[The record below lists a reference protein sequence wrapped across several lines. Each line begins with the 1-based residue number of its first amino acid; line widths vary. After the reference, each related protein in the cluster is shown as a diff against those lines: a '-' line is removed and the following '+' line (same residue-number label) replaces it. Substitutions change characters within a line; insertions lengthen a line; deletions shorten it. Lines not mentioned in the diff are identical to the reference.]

1 MNLPTQQNA
10 CVFGGN
16 GGLGSAIATYLSSQG
31 CRTWSTSR
39 QSSKDPYILQVDP
52 AIRNG
57 LSSLSSLSN
66 LDIIVWSQGVNTND
80 TALNVNPETYQH
92 VMNINVDFVVQ
103 TLHHLWEIGKINQ
116 GARLCIISS
125 IWQEISRSNKFS
137 YTVSKAAIAGL
148 VKSAAIDFA
157 PYGVLVNAV
166 LPGVVDTTMTR
177 AMLSDQQKNN
187 VLRETPL
194 NRLTQPEDIAFAVW
208 SLVSPHNRAITGQSI
223 IVDGGFSIMK
233 SI

>member
-1 MNLPTQQNA
+1 MNLPIQQNA

-31 CRTWSTSR
+31 CQTWSTSR
-39 QSSKDPYILQVDP
+39 QPSDDPYILQVDP
-52 AIRNG
+52 STPNG

-80 TALNVNPETYQH
+80 SILSVNPETYQH
-92 VMNINVDFVVQ
+92 VMNINVDFIVQ

-137 YTVSKAAIAGL
+137 YTVSKASVAGL

-157 PYGVLVNAV
+157 PHGILVNAV
-166 LPGVVDTTMTR
+166 LPGVVDTLMTR
-177 AMLSDQQKNN
+177 AMLSEQQKNK
-187 VLRETPL
+187 VLQETPL
-194 NRLTQPEDIAFAVW
+194 ARLTQPEDIAFAVW

>member
-16 GGLGSAIATYLSSQG
+16 GGLGKAIATYLSEQG
-31 CRTWSTSR
+31 CQTWSTSR
-39 QSSKDPYILQVDP
+39 HSSEDPYSLQVDP
-52 AIRNG
+52 TIPNG

-80 TALNVNPETYQH
+80 TALDVNPETYQH

-103 TLHHLWEIGKINQ
+103 TLHHLWDIGKINQ

-157 PYGVLVNAV
+157 SYGVLVNAV
-166 LPGVVDTTMTR
+166 LPGVVDTAMTR
-177 AMLSDQQKNN
+177 AMLSEQQKNN

-208 SLVSPHNRAITGQSI
+208 SLVSPYNRAITGQSI

>member
-1 MNLPTQQNA
+1 MNLPIQQNA

-31 CRTWSTSR
+31 CQTWSTSR
-39 QSSKDPYILQVDP
+39 QTSDDPYILQVDP
-52 AIRNG
+52 STPNG

-80 TALNVNPETYQH
+80 SILSVNPETYQH
-92 VMNINVDFVVQ
+92 VMNINVDFIVQ

-148 VKSAAIDFA
+148 VRSAAIDFA
-157 PYGVLVNAV
+157 PHGILVNAV
-166 LPGVVDTTMTR
+166 LPGVVDTLMTR
-177 AMLSDQQKNN
+177 TMLSEQQKNK
-187 VLRETPL
+187 VLQETPL
-194 NRLTQPEDIAFAVW
+194 ARLTQPEDIAFAVW
-208 SLVSPHNRAITGQSI
+208 SLVSPHNRAITGQSL
-223 IVDGGFSIMK
+223 IVDCGFSIMK

>member
-1 MNLPTQQNA
+1 MNLPIQQNA

-31 CRTWSTSR
+31 CQTWSTSR
-39 QSSKDPYILQVDP
+39 QPSDDPYILQVDLSTP
-52 AIRNG
+52 NG

-66 LDIIVWSQGVNTND
+66 LDIIIWSQGVNTND
-80 TALNVNPETYQH
+80 SILSVNPETYQH
-92 VMNINVDFVVQ
+92 VMNINVDFIVQ

-148 VKSAAIDFA
+148 VRSAAIDFA
-157 PYGVLVNAV
+157 PHGVLINAV
-166 LPGVVDTTMTR
+166 LPGVVDTLMTR
-177 AMLSDQQKNN
+177 TMLSEQQKNK
-187 VLRETPL
+187 VLQETPL
-194 NRLTQPEDIAFAVW
+194 ARLTQPEDIAFAVW
-208 SLVSPHNRAITGQSI
+208 SLVSPHNRAITGQSL

-233 SI
+233 SM

>member
-1 MNLPTQQNA
+1 MNLPIQQNA

-31 CRTWSTSR
+31 CQTWSTSR
-39 QSSKDPYILQVDP
+39 QPSDDPYILQVDP
-52 AIRNG
+52 STPNG

-80 TALNVNPETYQH
+80 SILSMNTETYQH
-92 VMNINVDFVVQ
+92 VMNINVDFIVQ

-148 VKSAAIDFA
+148 VRSAAIDFA
-157 PYGVLVNAV
+157 PHGILVNAV
-166 LPGVVDTTMTR
+166 LPGVVDTLMTR
-177 AMLSDQQKNN
+177 AMLSEQQKNK
-187 VLRETPL
+187 VLQETPL
-194 NRLTQPEDIAFAVW
+194 ARLTQPEDIAFAVW

>member
-10 CVFGGN
+10 CVFGGT
-16 GGLGSAIATYLSSQG
+16 GGLGSTIATYLSSQG

-39 QSSKDPYILQVDP
+39 QSSDDPNTLQVDP
-52 AIRNG
+52 SIANG

-92 VMNINVDFVVQ
+92 VMNINVDFIVK
-103 TLHHLWEIGKINQ
+103 TLQYLWEIGKINR
-116 GARLCIISS
+116 GARLCILSS

-148 VKSAAIDFA
+148 VRSAAIDFA
-157 PYGVLVNAV
+157 PYGILVNAV
-166 LPGVVDTTMTR
+166 LPGVVDTSMTR
-177 AMLSDQQKNN
+177 AMLSEQQKNN
-187 VLRETPL
+187 VLQETPL
-194 NRLTQPEDIAFAVW
+194 GRLTQPEDIAFAVW
-208 SLVSPHNRAITGQSI
+208 SLVSPHNRAITGQSL

>member
-1 MNLPTQQNA
+1 MNLPIQQNA

-31 CRTWSTSR
+31 CQTWSTSR
-39 QSSKDPYILQVDP
+39 QPSDDPHILQVDP
-52 AIRNG
+52 STPNG

-80 TALNVNPETYQH
+80 SILSVNPETYQH
-92 VMNINVDFVVQ
+92 VMNINVDFIVQ

-148 VKSAAIDFA
+148 VRSAAIDFA
-157 PYGVLVNAV
+157 PHGILVNAV
-166 LPGVVDTTMTR
+166 LPGVVDTLMTR
-177 AMLSDQQKNN
+177 TMLSEQQKNK
-187 VLRETPL
+187 VLQETPL
-194 NRLTQPEDIAFAVW
+194 ARLTQPEDIAFAVW

>member
-10 CVFGGN
+10 CVFGGG

-31 CRTWSTSR
+31 CQTWSTSR
-39 QSSKDPYILQVDP
+39 QFSDNPNTLQVDP
-52 AIRNG
+52 SVPNG

-80 TALNVNPETYQH
+80 TVLNVNPETYQH

-103 TLHHLWEIGKINQ
+103 TLQHLWEIGKINQ

-125 IWQEISRSNKFS
+125 IWQEISRPNKFS

-166 LPGVVDTTMTR
+166 LPGVVDTAMTR
-177 AMLSDQQKNN
+177 AMLSEQQTNN

>member
-1 MNLPTQQNA
+1 MNLPIQQNA

-31 CRTWSTSR
+31 CQTWSTSR
-39 QSSKDPYILQVDP
+39 QPSDDPYILQVDLSTP
-52 AIRNG
+52 NG

-66 LDIIVWSQGVNTND
+66 LDIIIWSQGVNTND
-80 TALNVNPETYQH
+80 SILSVNPETYQH
-92 VMNINVDFVVQ
+92 VMNINVDFIVQ

-148 VKSAAIDFA
+148 VRSAAIDFA
-157 PYGVLVNAV
+157 PHGILVNAV
-166 LPGVVDTTMTR
+166 LPGVVDTLMTR
-177 AMLSDQQKNN
+177 TMLSEQQKNK
-187 VLRETPL
+187 VLQETPL
-194 NRLTQPEDIAFAVW
+194 ARLTQPEDIAFAVW
-208 SLVSPHNRAITGQSI
+208 SLVSPHNRAITGQSL

-233 SI
+233 SM